1 MGKLNRAEI
10 YKACG
15 DVERRKKDKPKIVQE
30 YPAKNAVGPIVR
42 YTEQGNPVK
51 VWASHLDT
59 NAWTQ
64 AQSFADMSFVHPKG
78 LALMPD
84 VHFGKDVPV
93 GSVLP
98 TVGAIV
104 PAAVGTD
111 IGCFTGDTQVVL
123 ADDSKNH
130 TMASLVNKEFY
141 VFACNSDGHI
151 EVAAATC
158 VKTRSNATLV
168 KVYLDNGEII
178 RCTPDHQFM
187 MRDGSYKE
195 AKDLEATSS
204 LMPLYSQ
211 IDKDGYFLIKQ
222 NKSGES
228 WQRAHWVVARSGLM
242 GEIPGY
248 EDDKTIIH
256 HRDFIRTNN
265 RVENLEFMSSRAHS
279 RYHSSLVER
288 NTFWQSKQFEENR
301 IKAIKDKAN
310 TEEGYKYYS
319 ERCTKNILQYMKERP
334 EHFKNAVKD
343 NGKRG
348 KKTLIAYNTSQKGIE
363 KSKEIANRMYVCEI
377 CGANIKSPIGLHNHR
392 KNIHQCNHK
401 VMKVEFI
408 EEKEDVYCLKVP
420 GLNNFAL
427 AAGVFVHNCGMVAVR
442 LNVNAK
448 QLPDHLAKVRRL
460 IERRVPLSAGGR
472 HKEIPQ
478 HILQAWNPLAQGH
491 KWLEEQHPRAF
502 RPKAMEQLG
511 TLGSGNHFIE
521 VCLDESQQVW
531 VMLHSGSRGA
541 GSGVGQYFIDEA
553 LRRARLDGSAIN
565 GLGWLREEDPLFADY
580 VQAVEWA
587 QQFASINRQCMMH
600 AAIEGLSEAL
610 GRPVEPTMHAVNCHH
625 NYIAREKHYGGDVWV
640 TRKGAIRAQKGDLG
654 IIPSAMGQESFIVE
668 GLGETSSFCSCSH
681 GAGRVMSRSAA
692 QGRFTAKDLR
702 AQTTGVECRK
712 DRSVVDEIPSAYKPI
727 KRVMEDQRDLVVV
740 KHRIKAVV
748 CIKGV

>member
-10 YKACG
+10 DSACS
-15 DVERRKKDKPKIVQE
+15 DVDRRKKDKPKVKQE
-30 YPAKNAVGPIVR
+30 YPAKNELGPIVR

-84 VHFGKDVPV
+84 VHFGKGVPV

-111 IGCFTGDTQVVL
+111 IG
-123 ADDSKNH
+123 
-130 TMASLVNKEFY
+130 
-141 VFACNSDGHI
+141 
-151 EVAAATC
+151 
-158 VKTRSNATLV
+158 
-168 KVYLDNGEII
+168 
-178 RCTPDHQFM
+178 
-187 MRDGSYKE
+187 
-195 AKDLEATSS
+195 
-204 LMPLYSQ
+204 
-211 IDKDGYFLIKQ
+211 
-222 NKSGES
+222 
-228 WQRAHWVVARSGLM
+228 
-242 GEIPGY
+242 
-248 EDDKTIIH
+248 
-256 HRDFIRTNN
+256 
-265 RVENLEFMSSRAHS
+265 
-279 RYHSSLVER
+279 
-288 NTFWQSKQFEENR
+288 
-301 IKAIKDKAN
+301 
-310 TEEGYKYYS
+310 
-319 ERCTKNILQYMKERP
+319 
-334 EHFKNAVKD
+334 
-343 NGKRG
+343 
-348 KKTLIAYNTSQKGIE
+348 
-363 KSKEIANRMYVCEI
+363 
-377 CGANIKSPIGLHNHR
+377 
-392 KNIHQCNHK
+392 
-401 VMKVEFI
+401 
-408 EEKEDVYCLKVP
+408 
-420 GLNNFAL
+420 
-427 AAGVFVHNCGMVAVR
+427 CGMVAVR

-460 IERRVPLSAGGR
+460 IERHVPLSAGGR

-478 HILQAWNPLAQGH
+478 HILQAWAPLAQGH
-491 KWLEEQHPRAF
+491 KWLEERHPRAF

-565 GLGWLREEDPLFADY
+565 GLGWLREEDPLFNDY
-580 VQAVEWA
+580 VQSVEWA

-600 AAIEGLSEAL
+600 AALEGLSEAL
-610 GRPVEPTMHAVNCHH
+610 GRPVEPTMHAINCHH
-625 NYIAREKHYGGDVWV
+625 NYIAREKHYGDDVWV

-668 GLGETSSFCSCSH
+668 GLGEDSSWCSCSH

-692 QGRFTAKDLR
+692 KGQFTAKDLR

-740 KHRIKAVV
+740 KHRIKAVI

>member
-10 YKACG
+10 DKACG

-84 VHFGKDVPV
+84 VHFGKGVPV

-111 IGCFTGDTQVVL
+111 IGC
-123 ADDSKNH
+123 
-130 TMASLVNKEFY
+130 
-141 VFACNSDGHI
+141 
-151 EVAAATC
+151 
-158 VKTRSNATLV
+158 
-168 KVYLDNGEII
+168 
-178 RCTPDHQFM
+178 
-187 MRDGSYKE
+187 
-195 AKDLEATSS
+195 
-204 LMPLYSQ
+204 
-211 IDKDGYFLIKQ
+211 
-222 NKSGES
+222 
-228 WQRAHWVVARSGLM
+228 
-242 GEIPGY
+242 
-248 EDDKTIIH
+248 
-256 HRDFIRTNN
+256 
-265 RVENLEFMSSRAHS
+265 
-279 RYHSSLVER
+279 
-288 NTFWQSKQFEENR
+288 
-301 IKAIKDKAN
+301 
-310 TEEGYKYYS
+310 
-319 ERCTKNILQYMKERP
+319 
-334 EHFKNAVKD
+334 
-343 NGKRG
+343 
-348 KKTLIAYNTSQKGIE
+348 
-363 KSKEIANRMYVCEI
+363 
-377 CGANIKSPIGLHNHR
+377 
-392 KNIHQCNHK
+392 
-401 VMKVEFI
+401 
-408 EEKEDVYCLKVP
+408 
-420 GLNNFAL
+420 
-427 AAGVFVHNCGMVAVR
+427 GVVAVR

-472 HKEIPQ
+472 HKEIPE
-478 HILQAWNPLAQGH
+478 HILQAWAPLAQGH
-491 KWLEEQHPRAF
+491 KWLEEKHPRAF
-502 RPKAMEQLG
+502 RPKAIEQLG

-580 VQAVEWA
+580 VQSVEWA

-610 GRPVEPTMHAVNCHH
+610 GRPVEPTMHAINCFAGETKVLTWNGSFSIKDLAGQTHKLLTENGKWIEAPIKKFGQQNLMEITLSRSGVIKKIRATDNHRWILENVQRKPTEALTKDLKKGNRLQCSFPKPIVTKIDEKGVARGFVFGDGSSNGFKSYANFCGDKDEQMMKFFKNFKTPRQYKNVKRIMSLPLDWKKEYPSLDEENSILLGWLAGYFAADGDVGKTGRPTLSSANKENLEYVRVLCSRLGIGTFGIRERIRSGFGAPPSPIYLMGIMRGDLSEDFFVLDHHRENFNTGKNAAERRRWNVVEVKNLNITEDVYCAVVEGTHTFTLEDNILTSNCHH
-625 NYIAREKHYGGDVWV
+625 NYIAREKHYDGDVWV

-668 GLGETSSFCSCSH
+668 GLGEESSFCSCSH

-702 AQTTGVECRK
+702 AQTAGVECRK

-727 KRVMEDQRDLVVV
+727 KRVMEDQRDLVVI